1 MTDPTSPV
9 SPDTMAPDTMAPDT
23 AMLDAAHLSR
33 SFGTRLAVDD
43 VSFRVAPGETYGLLG
58 PNGAGK
64 TTTIRLV

>member
-9 SPDTMAPDTMAPDT
+9 SPDTMAPDT

-33 SFGTRLAVDD
+33 SFGTRLAVDA